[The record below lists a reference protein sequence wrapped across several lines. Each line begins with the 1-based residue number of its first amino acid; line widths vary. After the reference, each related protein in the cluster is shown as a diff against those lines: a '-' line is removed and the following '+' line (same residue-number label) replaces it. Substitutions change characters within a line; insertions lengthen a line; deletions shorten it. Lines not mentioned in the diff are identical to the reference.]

1 MPDDAVN
8 RVGDVP
14 HDLQGCPVEAALSL
28 LTGKWR
34 LLAIFRLGRGPM
46 RFNALQRALAPVTQK
61 VLTSTLRGLE
71 ADGLVWRRVEATIPP
86 NVTYGLTERGAALA
100 PVFDALA
107 VWRMGDAA
115 VGRGRPQGWQK

>member
-1 MPDDAVN
+1 MPRDRPASAPPADTV
-8 RVGDVP
+8 
-14 HDLQGCPVEAALSL
+14 LQGCPVEAALAL

-34 LLAIFRLGRGPM
+34 LIAIFRLGQGPM

-61 VLTSTLRGLE
+61 VLTAALRGLE
-71 ADGLVWRRVEATIPP
+71 ADGLVWRRVEAVVPP

-107 VWRMGDAA
+107 LWHMGDAA
-115 VGRGRPQGWQK
+115 RARGRPPGWQG